1 MKDFLEYIVKELVDN
16 TLDVSVKVT
25 ESEDKTVYELK
36 VDEKD
41 LGKVIGKRG
50 KNADAIR
57 TLITAIS
64 AKNGK
69 KAVLKIVE

>member
-16 TLDVSVKVT
+16 TLDVSVKET
-25 ESEDKTVYELK
+25 ESENTTVYELK

-50 KNADAIR
+50 KNAVAIR
-57 TLITAIS
+57 TLLTAIS